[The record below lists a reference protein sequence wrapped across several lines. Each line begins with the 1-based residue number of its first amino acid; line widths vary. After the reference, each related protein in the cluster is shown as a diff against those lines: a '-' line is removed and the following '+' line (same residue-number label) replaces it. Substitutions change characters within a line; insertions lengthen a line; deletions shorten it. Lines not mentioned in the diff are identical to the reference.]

1 MCALLLSVLSSSSWL
16 DVSLHLDQENEA
28 VNIRAEARTT
38 AGTGVE
44 MEALTGAHLP
54 ADCQG
59 SSTSHTCLQPLQ
71 LLR

>member
-1 MCALLLSVLSSSSWL
+1 MLSVHSSSSWL
-16 DVSLHLDQENEA
+16 DVSLHLDQAHEA

-44 MEALTGAHLP
+44 MEALTGELLP
-54 ADCQG
+54 AHCPLC
-59 SSTSHTCLQPLQ
+59 STSRACAQPPQ